1 MLDLSI
7 IIKCKEDFR
16 LFECIDS
23 IDEDVEIIVTMTRFT
38 EIENRLDN
46 MGIPYVI
53 HPAGRL
59 GLANNIGIKES
70 SKSNFIIMDSDSVFA
85 PGAVGKIYNAFEAG
99 HLVVKP
105 KIIYQADKAVKGSQI
120 VAEYRDFLNNHQD
133 LRAWT
138 PGISMKKEVKDH
150 IGYYF
155 HDIVTFIEDAELNSR
170 LKKRNVPIFPVP
182 DAIIF
187 HSPLSRKSDL
197 YSAYRMGIGQRLGV
211 EFANL
216 FPREN
221 LKNYLKR
228 LGKGQQIKFFN
239 RVKES
244 KGWKVAFYMVLWSI
258 YFYSGY
264 YHQRI
269 TGKFTPV
276 TSNSETIS

>member
-23 IDEDVEIIVTMTRFT
+23 IDEDVEIIVTMTRFP
-38 EIENRLDN
+38 EIENRLEK
-46 MGIPYVI
+46 MGIAYVF

-59 GLANNIGIKES
+59 GLANNLGIE
-70 SKSNFIIMDSDSVFA
+70 KSTQSNLIIMDSDSVFA
-85 PGAVGKIYNAFEAG
+85 PGAVGIIYKALQDGN
-99 HLVVKP
+99 LVVKP
-105 KIIYQADKAVKGSQI
+105 KIIYQADKSVKGSQV

-138 PGISMKKEVKDH
+138 PGISLKKEVKDY

-155 HDIVTFIEDAELNSR
+155 HDIVTFIEDAEFNSR
-170 LKKRNVPIFPVP
+170 LKKKNVPIFPVP
-182 DAIIF
+182 DALIF
-187 HSPLSRKSDL
+187 HAPLSRKSDL

-211 EFANL
+211 ETANL

-221 LKNYLKR
+221 VKYYLQR
-228 LGKGQQIKFFN
+228 LGKGQQFLFFK
-239 RVKES
+239 RVKEC

-258 YFYSGY
+258 YFYTGY

-269 TGKFTPV
+269 TGKFTPI
-276 TSNSETIS
+276 NIDSETIS